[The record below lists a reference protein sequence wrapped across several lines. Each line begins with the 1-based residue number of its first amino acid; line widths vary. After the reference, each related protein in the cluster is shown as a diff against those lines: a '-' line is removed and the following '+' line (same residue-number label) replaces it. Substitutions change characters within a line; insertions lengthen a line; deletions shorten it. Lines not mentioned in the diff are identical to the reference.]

1 MSSLFQPL
9 QRQELLARISQL
21 SPESRPLWG
30 KMNVSQMLHHS
41 QAPLKVATG
50 HMVLKQSIV
59 GILFGRMAKKKL
71 LQPGPFRNNL
81 PTAPEFKVV
90 EPAPDFYKEREIL
103 VDLIRQFGEAGPLSN
118 RGKHPFFGSM
128 SEEEWDHL
136 QWKHLDHHLRQFG
149 V

>member
-9 QRQELLARISQL
+9 QREALLARISKL

-41 QAPLKVATG
+41 QAPLMVATG
-50 HMVLKQSIV
+50 KMVLKQSVI

-71 LQPGPFRNNL
+71 LQPRPFKNNL

-90 EPAPDFYKEREIL
+90 DSSPDFYKEREIL
-103 VDLIRQFGEAGPLSN
+103 VELIRQFSGAGPLSN

-128 SEEEWDHL
+128 SEEEWDLL